1 MKKRICSMICLCIL
15 VSVMLCACGKQQIGT
30 NAESGNATKASEKGV
45 SSQQETWD
53 LIPMVMIDG
62 KLYLDTGQESTAEGR
77 CGVMDGEIISE
88 VDGSEE
94 PTEDNQSN
102 FGTGYEYQFG
112 AMEGTVEIYM
122 NGKWWIFAA
131 EEARNEIKSGF
142 Q

>member
-1 MKKRICSMICLCIL
+1 MKKRLCSMICLCSL
-15 VSVMLCACGKQQIGT
+15 VSVMLCACGKQQIET
-30 NAESGNATKASEKGV
+30 NAESDNVTKASEKGV
-45 SSQQETWD
+45 SSQEETWD

-62 KLYLDTGQESTAEGR
+62 RLYLDTGQESKAESR

-112 AMEGTVEIYM
+112 ATEGTVEIYM
-122 NGKWWIFAA
+122 NGKWMIFATK
-131 EEARNEIKSGF
+131 EARNEI
-142 Q
+142 